1 MAYTTVSSVDYAQTA
16 YDRLAYFAYRPEL
29 YYDRAVEVR
38 PTRQAMPG
46 ATVIFTIQNDLPI
59 ASVPLNESV
68 DVTPVAM
75 SDSQVS
81 VALAEYGNVTVT
93 TAKLRGEAFVEIDPI
108 QSNVVGYNAAV
119 SIDEITKNIA
129 QAGTTVD
136 YSAGSSSPS
145 TGTGGGTKPTSR
157 ATVQPGNTFGSADVR
172 LEKARLRRANV
183 PTFGGQYV
191 AYIHPDV
198 SYDLMGQTGTNT
210 WTDPHTYS
218 QPDEIWQGEI
228 GQFQGVR
235 FIETPR
241 APWFGNAGISPTT
254 TSVYGTLFLGR
265 QALCKA
271 HSIVDG
277 NGDNPHII
285 PGPVTDS
292 LRRFLPLGWYH
303 LVGYS
308 VFRQAALRRVESASS
323 IDDGTDSGADN
334 QVTYTASAT
343 NGTTTLTFTPAQA
356 TFLQTITSTTTVN
369 VIGAGIT
376 SPVVILSLNAG
387 NGVVTVAADTGGS
400 ISTLTATAYTFT
412 WSLDQ

>member
-1 MAYTTVSSVDYAQTA
+1 MAYTTTASVDYAQTA

-46 ATVIFTIQNDLPI
+46 ATVVFTIQNDLPV
-59 ASVPLNESV
+59 ASTALNEST
-68 DVTPVAM
+68 DLTPVAM

-108 QSNVVGYNAAV
+108 QANVVGYNAAV
-119 SIDEITKNIA
+119 SIDEVAKNIA

-136 YSAGSSSPS
+136 YA
-145 TGTGGGTKPTSR
+145 TGTGVAPTSR
-157 ATVQPGNTFGSADVR
+157 ASISPVNTFGASNVR

-183 PTFGGQYV
+183 PTFGGAYV

-198 SYDLMGQTGTNT
+198 SYDLQGQTGTNT

-228 GQFQGVR
+228 GMFQGVR

-241 APWFGNAGISPTT
+241 APWFGNAGSSPTT
-254 TSVYGTLFLGR
+254 TSVYGTLFMGR

-271 HSIVDG
+271 HSIADG
-277 NGDNPHII
+277 NGDNPHIV
-285 PGPVTDS
+285 PGPVTDY

-303 LVGYS
+303 LVGYG
-308 VFRQAALRRVESASS
+308 VFRQAALRRVESSSS

-334 QVTYTASAT
+334 QVTYTASAASGST
-343 NGTTTLTFTPAQA
+343 ITLTAAQA
-356 TFLQTITSTTTVN
+356 TFLQTITSAATVS
-369 VIGAGIT
+369 VTGAGIT
-376 SPVVILSLNAG
+376 APVVILSLNTG
-387 NGVVTVAADTGGS
+387 TGVITLVADTGGA
-400 ISTLTATAYTFT
+400 IGTLTATAYTFT

>member
-1 MAYTTVSSVDYAQTA
+1 VAYTTTASVDYAQTA

-29 YYDRAVEVR
+29 YYDRAVEVK
-38 PTRQAMPG
+38 PTRQSMPG
-46 ATVIFTIQNDLPI
+46 ATVVFTIQNDLPI
-59 ASVPLNESV
+59 ASTALNEST
-68 DVTPVAM
+68 DLTPVAM

-108 QSNVVGYNAAV
+108 QANVVGYNAAV
-119 SIDEITKNIA
+119 SIDEVAKLIA

-136 YSAGSSSPS
+136 YA
-145 TGTGGGTKPTSR
+145 TNTIVGGTQPTSR
-157 ATVQPGNTFGSADVR
+157 ASITPFCTFSAANVR

-183 PTFGGQYV
+183 PTFGGSYV

-198 SYDLMGQTGTNT
+198 SYDLQGQTGTNT

-241 APWFGNAGISPTT
+241 APWFGNAGSSPTT
-254 TSVYGTLFLGR
+254 TSVYGTLFMGR

-271 HSIVDG
+271 YSIVDG
-277 NGDNPHII
+277 NGDNPHIV
-285 PGPVTDS
+285 PGPVTDY

-303 LVGYS
+303 LVGYG
-308 VFRQAALRRVESASS
+308 VFRQAALRRVESSSS

-343 NGTTTLTFTPAQA
+343 NGTSTLTFTTAQA

-369 VIGAGIT
+369 VTGAGI
-376 SPVVILSLNAG
+376 SAPVVILSINTG
-387 NGVVTVAADTGGS
+387 TGVVTVAADLGGA
-400 ISTLTATAYTFT
+400 IGTLTTTAYTFS

>member
-1 MAYTTVSSVDYAQTA
+1 MAYTTTASVDYAQTA

-29 YYDRAVEVR
+29 YYDRAVEVK
-38 PTRQAMPG
+38 PTRQSMPG
-46 ATVIFTIQNDLPI
+46 ATVVFTIQNDLPI
-59 ASVPLNESV
+59 ASTALNEST
-68 DVTPVAM
+68 DLTPVAM

-81 VALAEYGNVTVT
+81 IALAEYGNVTVT

-108 QSNVVGYNAAV
+108 QANVIGYNAAV
-119 SIDEITKNIA
+119 SIDEIAKNIA

-136 YSAGSSSPS
+136 YA
-145 TGTGGGTKPTSR
+145 TGTGAVPISR
-157 ATVQPGNTFGSADVR
+157 ASITPLNTFGASNVR

-183 PTFGGQYV
+183 PTFGGAYV

-198 SYDLMGQTGTNT
+198 SYDLQGQTGTNT

-228 GQFQGVR
+228 GMFQGVR

-241 APWFGNAGISPTT
+241 APWFGNAGSSPTT
-254 TSVYGTLFLGR
+254 TSVYGTLFMGR

-277 NGDNPHII
+277 NGDNPHIV
-285 PGPVTDS
+285 PGPVTDY

-303 LVGYS
+303 LVGYG
-308 VFRQAALRRVESASS
+308 VFRQAALRRVESSSS

-343 NGTTTLTFTPAQA
+343 NGTTTLTFTTAQA

-369 VIGAGIT
+369 VTGAGINA
-376 SPVVILSLNAG
+376 PVVILSLNTG
-387 NGVVTVAADTGGS
+387 TGVVTVAPDTGGS
-400 ISTLTATAYTFT
+400 IGTLTATAYTFS
-412 WSLDQ
+412 WSLDN

>member
-1 MAYTTVSSVDYAQTA
+1 MAYTTTASVDYAQTA

-29 YYDRAVEVR
+29 YYDRAVEVK
-38 PTRQAMPG
+38 PTRQSMPG
-46 ATVIFTIQNDLPI
+46 ATVVFTIQNDLPI
-59 ASVPLNESV
+59 ASTALNEST
-68 DVTPVAM
+68 DLTPVAM

-81 VALAEYGNVTVT
+81 IALAEYGNVTVT

-108 QSNVVGYNAAV
+108 QANVIGYNAAV
-119 SIDEITKNIA
+119 SIDEIAKLIA

-136 YSAGSSSPS
+136 YSANTVS
-145 TGTGGGTKPTSR
+145 GGTQPTSR
-157 ATVQPGNTFGSADVR
+157 ASITPGCTFAAANVR

-183 PTFGGQYV
+183 PTFGGSYV

-241 APWFGNAGISPTT
+241 APWFGNAGSSPTT
-254 TSVYGTLFLGR
+254 TSVYGTLFMGR
-265 QALCKA
+265 QALAKA

-277 NGDNPHII
+277 NGDNPHIV
-285 PGPVTDS
+285 PGPVTDY

-303 LVGYS
+303 LVGYG

-323 IDDGTDSGADN
+323 IDDGTDTGADN
-334 QVTYTASAT
+334 SVTYTATAT
-343 NGTTTLTFTPAQA
+343 NTSSTLTFTTAQA
-356 TFLQTITSTTTVN
+356 TFLQSITSTGTTVT
-369 VIGAGIT
+369 VTGAGIT
-376 SPVVILSLNAG
+376 APVVILSLNTG
-387 NGVVTVAADTGGS
+387 TGVVTVAADTGGS
-400 ISTLTATAYTFT
+400 IGTLTTTAYTFS

>member
-1 MAYTTVSSVDYAQTA
+1 MAYTTTASVDYSQTA

-29 YYDRAVEVR
+29 YYDRAVEVK
-38 PTRQAMPG
+38 PTRQSMPG
-46 ATVIFTIQNDLPI
+46 STVVFTIQNDLPI
-59 ASVPLNESV
+59 ASTALNEST
-68 DVTPVAM
+68 DLTPVAM

-93 TAKLRGEAFVEIDPI
+93 TAKLRGTAFVEIDPI
-108 QSNVVGYNAAV
+108 QANVVGYNAGV
-119 SIDEITKNIA
+119 SIDEIAKNIA

-136 YSAGSSSPS
+136 YAAG
-145 TGTGGGTKPTSR
+145 TAGTPAYSR
-157 ATVQPGNTFGSADVR
+157 ASITPGSTFGAANVR

-183 PTFGGQYV
+183 PTFGGAYV

-228 GQFQGVR
+228 GMFQGVR

-241 APWFGNAGISPTT
+241 APWFGNAGSSPTT
-254 TSVYGTLFLGR
+254 TSVYGTLFMGR

-277 NGDNPHII
+277 NGDNPHIV
-285 PGPVTDS
+285 PGPVTDY

-303 LVGYS
+303 LVGYG
-308 VFRQAALRRVESASS
+308 VFRQAALRRVESSSS

-343 NGTTTLTFTPAQA
+343 NGTTTLTFTTAQA

-369 VIGAGIT
+369 VTGAGIT
-376 SPVVILSLNAG
+376 APVVILSLNTG
-387 NGVVTVAADTGGS
+387 TGVVTVAADTGGS
-400 ISTLTATAYTFT
+400 IGTLTATAYTFS

>member
-1 MAYTTVSSVDYAQTA
+1 MAYTTTASVDYAQTA

-29 YYDRAVEVR
+29 YYDRAVEVK
-38 PTRQAMPG
+38 PTRQSMPG
-46 ATVIFTIQNDLPI
+46 ATVVFTIQNDLPI
-59 ASVPLNESV
+59 ASTALNEST
-68 DVTPVAM
+68 DLTPVAM

-108 QSNVVGYNAAV
+108 QANVVGYNAAV
-119 SIDEITKNIA
+119 SIDEVAKLIA

-136 YSAGSSSPS
+136 YSAN
-145 TGTGGGTKPTSR
+145 TVTGGTQPTSR
-157 ATVQPGNTFGSADVR
+157 ASITPGCTFSSANIR

-183 PTFGGQYV
+183 PTFGGAYV

-198 SYDLMGQTGTNT
+198 SYDLQGQTGTNT

-228 GQFQGVR
+228 GMFQGVR

-241 APWFGNAGISPTT
+241 APWFGNAGSSPTT
-254 TSVYGTLFLGR
+254 TSVYGTLFMGR

-277 NGDNPHII
+277 NGDNPHIV
-285 PGPVTDS
+285 PGPVTDY

-303 LVGYS
+303 LVGYG
-308 VFRQAALRRVESASS
+308 VFRQAALRRVESSSS
-323 IDDGTDSGADN
+323 IDDGTDTGADN
-334 QVTYTASAT
+334 QVTYTATANSGST
-343 NGTTTLTFTPAQA
+343 ITFTTAQV
-356 TFLQTITSTTTVN
+356 TFLQTITSTTTVY
-369 VIGAGIT
+369 VTGAGIT
-376 SPVVILSLNAG
+376 SPVVILTLNTST
-387 NGVVTVAADTGGS
+387 GVVTLVADTGGTVG
-400 ISTLTATAYTFT
+400 TLTNSAYTFS

>member
-1 MAYTTVSSVDYAQTA
+1 MAYTTTASVDYAQTA

-29 YYDRAVEVR
+29 YYDRAVEVK
-38 PTRQAMPG
+38 PTRQSMPG
-46 ATVIFTIQNDLPI
+46 ATVVFTIQNDLPI
-59 ASVPLNESV
+59 ASTALNEST
-68 DVTPVAM
+68 DLTPVAM

-108 QSNVVGYNAAV
+108 QANVVGYNAAV
-119 SIDEITKNIA
+119 SIDEVAKLIA

-136 YSAGSSSPS
+136 YAQGSQ
-145 TGTGGGTKPTSR
+145 TVAPTSR
-157 ATVQPGNTFGSADVR
+157 ASITPLDTFTASNVR

-183 PTFGGQYV
+183 PTFGGAYV

-198 SYDLMGQTGTNT
+198 SYDLQGQTGTNT

-228 GQFQGVR
+228 GMFQGVR

-241 APWFGNAGISPTT
+241 APWFGNAGSSPTT
-254 TSVYGTLFLGR
+254 TSVYGTLFMGR

-277 NGDNPHII
+277 NGDNPHIV
-285 PGPVTDS
+285 PGPVTDY

-303 LVGYS
+303 LVGYG
-308 VFRQAALRRVESASS
+308 VFRQAALRRVESSSS

-334 QVTYTASAT
+334 QVTYTAYAT
-343 NGTTTLTFTPAQA
+343 NGTTTLTFTTAQA
-356 TFLQTITSTTTVN
+356 TFLQSITSSGSVVSVT
-369 VIGAGIT
+369 GAGINP
-376 SPVVILSLNAG
+376 PVVILSINNG
-387 NGVVTVAADTGGS
+387 TGVVTVAADTGGS
-400 ISTLTATAYTFT
+400 IGTLTTTAYTFS
-412 WSLDQ
+412 WSLNN

>member
-1 MAYTTVSSVDYAQTA
+1 MAFTTTASVDYAQTA

-29 YYDRAVEVR
+29 YYDRAVEVK

-46 ATVIFTIQNDLPI
+46 ATVVFTIQNDLPI
-59 ASVPLNESV
+59 ASSPLNEST
-68 DVTPVAM
+68 DLTPVAM

-93 TAKLRGEAFVEIDPI
+93 TAKLRGEAFVEIDQI
-108 QSNVVGYNAAV
+108 QANVVGYNAAV
-119 SIDEITKNIA
+119 SIDEIAKNIA
-129 QAGTTVD
+129 QAGTVVD
-136 YSAGSSSPS
+136 YA
-145 TGTGGGTKPTSR
+145 TGTGTAPYSR
-157 ATVQPGNTFGSADVR
+157 ASITPLNTFGAANVR

-183 PTFGGQYV
+183 PTFGGAYV

-198 SYDLMGQTGTNT
+198 SYDLQGQTGTNT

-228 GQFQGVR
+228 GMFQGVR

-241 APWFGNAGISPTT
+241 APWFGNAGSSPTT
-254 TSVYGTLFLGR
+254 TSVYGTLFMGR

-277 NGDNPHII
+277 NGDNPHIV
-285 PGPVTDS
+285 PGPVTDY

-308 VFRQAALRRVESASS
+308 VFRQVALRRVESASS

-343 NGTTTLTFTPAQA
+343 NGTTTLTFTSAQA
-356 TFLQTITSTTTVN
+356 TFLQTITSTTTVS
-369 VIGAGIT
+369 VTGAGIT
-376 SPVVILSLNAG
+376 SPVVILTLNTG
-387 NGVVTVAADTGGS
+387 TGVVTVAADTGGS
-400 ISTLTATAYTFT
+400 IGTLTTTAYTFS
-412 WSLDQ
+412 WSLDN

>member
-1 MAYTTVSSVDYAQTA
+1 MAYTTTASVDYAQTA

-29 YYDRAVEVR
+29 YYDRAVEVK
-38 PTRQAMPG
+38 PTRQSMPG
-46 ATVIFTIQNDLPI
+46 ATVVFTIQNDLPI
-59 ASVPLNESV
+59 ASTALNEST
-68 DVTPVAM
+68 DLTPVAM

-108 QSNVVGYNAAV
+108 QANVVGYNAAV
-119 SIDEITKNIA
+119 SIDEVAKLIA

-136 YSAGSSSPS
+136 YAV
-145 TGTGGGTKPTSR
+145 GTAVAAATVSR
-157 ATVQPGNTFGSADVR
+157 ASITPLNTFGATNVR

-183 PTFGGQYV
+183 PTFGGAYV

-198 SYDLMGQTGTNT
+198 SYDLQGQTGTNT

-218 QPDEIWQGEI
+218 QPNEIWQGEI

-241 APWFGNAGISPTT
+241 APWFGNAGSSPTT
-254 TSVYGTLFLGR
+254 TSVYGTLFMGR

-277 NGDNPHII
+277 NGDNPHIV

-303 LVGYS
+303 LVGYG
-308 VFRQAALRRVESASS
+308 VFRQAALRRVESSSS

-334 QVTYTASAT
+334 QVTYTATANSGST
-343 NGTTTLTFTPAQA
+343 ITFTTAQA
-356 TFLQTITSTTTVN
+356 TFLQTITSTTQVSVT
-369 VIGAGIT
+369 GAGIT
-376 SPVVILSLNAG
+376 PPVVILSINTG
-387 NGVVTVAADTGGS
+387 TGVVTLVADTGGTVG
-400 ISTLTATAYTFT
+400 TLTNTAYTFT
-412 WSLDQ
+412 WSLDS

>member
-1 MAYTTVSSVDYAQTA
+1 MAYTTTASVDYAQTA

-29 YYDRAVEVR
+29 YYDRAVEVK
-38 PTRQAMPG
+38 PTRQSMPG
-46 ATVIFTIQNDLPI
+46 ATVVFTIQNDLPI
-59 ASVPLNESV
+59 ASTALNEST
-68 DVTPVAM
+68 DLTPVAM

-108 QSNVVGYNAAV
+108 QANVVGYNAAV
-119 SIDEITKNIA
+119 SIDEVAKLIA

-136 YSAGSSSPS
+136 YSANTVS
-145 TGTGGGTKPTSR
+145 GGTQPTSR
-157 ATVQPGNTFGSADVR
+157 ASITPGCTFSSANIR

-183 PTFGGQYV
+183 PTFGGAYV

-198 SYDLMGQTGTNT
+198 SYDLQGQTGTNT

-228 GQFQGVR
+228 GMFQGVR

-241 APWFGNAGISPTT
+241 APWFGNAGSSPTT
-254 TSVYGTLFLGR
+254 TSVYGTLFMGR

-277 NGDNPHII
+277 NGDNPHIV
-285 PGPVTDS
+285 PGPVTDY

-303 LVGYS
+303 LVGYG
-308 VFRQAALRRVESASS
+308 VFRQAALRRVESSSS
-323 IDDGTDSGADN
+323 IDDGTDTGSDN
-334 QVTYTASAT
+334 QVTYTATANSGST
-343 NGTTTLTFTPAQA
+343 ITFTAAQA
-356 TFLQTITSTTTVN
+356 TFLQTITSTTTVY
-369 VIGAGIT
+369 VTGAGIT
-376 SPVVILSLNAG
+376 SPVVILTLNTST
-387 NGVVTVAADTGGS
+387 GVVTLVADTGGTVG
-400 ISTLTATAYTFT
+400 TLTNTAYTFS

>member
-1 MAYTTVSSVDYAQTA
+1 MAYTTTASVDYAQTA

-29 YYDRAVEVR
+29 YYDRAVEVK
-38 PTRQAMPG
+38 PTRQSMPG
-46 ATVIFTIQNDLPI
+46 ATVVFTIQNDLPV
-59 ASVPLNESV
+59 ASTALNEST
-68 DVTPVAM
+68 DLTPVAM

-81 VALAEYGNVTVT
+81 IALAEYGNVTVT

-108 QSNVVGYNAAV
+108 QANVIGYNAAV
-119 SIDEITKNIA
+119 SIDEIAKNIA

-136 YSAGSSSPS
+136 YA
-145 TGTGGGTKPTSR
+145 TGTGAAPVSR
-157 ATVQPGNTFGSADVR
+157 ASITPLNTFGAANVR

-183 PTFGGQYV
+183 PTFGGSYV

-198 SYDLMGQTGTNT
+198 SYDLQGQTGTNT

-241 APWFGNAGISPTT
+241 APWFGNAGSSPTT
-254 TSVYGTLFLGR
+254 TSVYGTLFMGR
-265 QALCKA
+265 QALAKA

-277 NGDNPHII
+277 NGDNPHIV
-285 PGPVTDS
+285 PGPVTDY

-303 LVGYS
+303 LVGYG
-308 VFRQAALRRVESASS
+308 VFRQAALRRVESSSS

-334 QVTYTASAT
+334 NVTYTASAT
-343 NGTTTLTFTPAQA
+343 NGTTTLTFTAAQA
-356 TFLQTITSTTTVN
+356 TFLQTITSTTQVGVT
-369 VIGAGIT
+369 GAGIT
-376 SPVVILSLNAG
+376 SPVYIISLNTST
-387 NGVVTVAADTGGS
+387 GVVTVAAESTGS
-400 ISTLTATAYTFT
+400 ISTLTATAYTFS
-412 WSLDQ
+412 WSSDN

>member
-1 MAYTTVSSVDYAQTA
+1 MAYTTTASVDYAQTA

-29 YYDRAVEVR
+29 YYDRAVEVK
-38 PTRQAMPG
+38 PTRQSMPG
-46 ATVIFTIQNDLPI
+46 ATVVFTIQNDLPI
-59 ASVPLNESV
+59 ASTALNEST
-68 DVTPVAM
+68 DLTPVAM

-108 QSNVVGYNAAV
+108 QANVVGYNAAV
-119 SIDEITKNIA
+119 SIDEIAKNIA

-136 YSAGSSSPS
+136 YSAN
-145 TGTGGGTKPTSR
+145 TIVGGTQPTSR
-157 ATVQPGNTFGSADVR
+157 ASITPFCTFAAANVR

-183 PTFGGQYV
+183 PTFGGAYV

-198 SYDLMGQTGTNT
+198 SYDLQGQTGTNT

-228 GQFQGVR
+228 GMFQGVR

-241 APWFGNAGISPTT
+241 APWFGNAGSSPTT
-254 TSVYGTLFLGR
+254 TSVYGTLFMGR

-277 NGDNPHII
+277 NGDNPHIV
-285 PGPVTDS
+285 PGPVTDY

-303 LVGYS
+303 LVGYG

-323 IDDGTDSGADN
+323 IDDGTDTGADN

-343 NGTTTLTFTPAQA
+343 NSTSTLTFTSAQA
-356 TFLQTITSTTTVN
+356 TFLNSITSTGTTVS
-369 VIGAGIT
+369 VTGAGIT
-376 SPVVILSLNAG
+376 APVVILSLNTG
-387 NGVVTVAADTGGS
+387 TGVVTVGADTGGA
-400 ISTLTATAYTFT
+400 IGTLTTTAYTFS

>member
-1 MAYTTVSSVDYAQTA
+1 MAYTTTASVDYAQTA

-29 YYDRAVEVR
+29 YYDRAVEVK
-38 PTRQAMPG
+38 PTRQSMPG
-46 ATVIFTIQNDLPI
+46 ATVVFTIQNDLPI
-59 ASVPLNESV
+59 ASTALNEST
-68 DVTPVAM
+68 DLTPVAM

-108 QSNVVGYNAAV
+108 QANVVGYNAAV
-119 SIDEITKNIA
+119 SIDEIAKNIA

-136 YSAGSSSPS
+136 YA
-145 TGTGGGTKPTSR
+145 TGTGAAPISR
-157 ATVQPGNTFGSADVR
+157 ASITPLNTFGAANVR

-183 PTFGGQYV
+183 PTFGGAYV

-198 SYDLMGQTGTNT
+198 SYDLQGQTGTNT

-241 APWFGNAGISPTT
+241 APWFGNAGSSPTT
-254 TSVYGTLFLGR
+254 TSVYGTLFMGR

-277 NGDNPHII
+277 NGDNPHIV
-285 PGPVTDS
+285 PGPVTDY

-303 LVGYS
+303 LVGYG
-308 VFRQAALRRVESASS
+308 VFRQAALRRVESSSS

-343 NGTTTLTFTPAQA
+343 NGTTTLTFTTAQA

-369 VIGAGIT
+369 VTGAGIT
-376 SPVVILSLNAG
+376 APVVILSLNTG
-387 NGVVTVAADTGGS
+387 TGVVTVAADTGGS
-400 ISTLTATAYTFT
+400 IGTLTTTAYTFS